1 MDCSIC
7 TLGRTRPGTA
17 NVTLERDDMVILIK
31 DVPAEVC
38 DNCGEYFLDDEIADV
53 VMRQSEAAAASGK
66 ELQVL
71 RYAA

>member
-7 TLGRTRPGTA
+7 KLGRTRPGTA